1 MGHHTVFVCGPICTS
16 MCRKSHVIYENPVSE
31 EQLQRFE
38 PNTVH
43 MCTCQTHITTFN
55 EIQHGGGRHC
65 EEIMFE
71 TVEGIKSKFCRK
83 NKMAI
88 VNVLKY

>member
-1 MGHHTVFVCGPICTS
+1 
-16 MCRKSHVIYENPVSE
+16 VSE

-43 MCTCQTHITTFN
+43 MCTCQTHITTFD

-83 NKMAI
+83 KIKWQLLMFSNI
-88 VNVLKY
+88 ENFEVRNFSNP